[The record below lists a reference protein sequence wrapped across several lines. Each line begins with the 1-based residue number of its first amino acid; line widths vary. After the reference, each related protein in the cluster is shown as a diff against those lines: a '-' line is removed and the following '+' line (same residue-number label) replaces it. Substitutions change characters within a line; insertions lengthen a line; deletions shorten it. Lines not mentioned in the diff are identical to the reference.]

1 MKLGAVGALAVG
13 YVLGTRAG
21 RGRYEQ
27 IRQLAS
33 EAAERLEA
41 YGSGG
46 TLATRLDQ
54 GRSGGDT
61 RTRRD

>member
-1 MKLGAVGALAVG
+1 MKVTWVGAVAVG
-13 YVLGTRAG
+13 YMLGAKAG
-21 RGRYEQ
+21 RDRYEQ

-46 TLATRLDQ
+46 TLAARLEQDRVGDAGA
-54 GRSGGDT
+54 GRG
-61 RTRRD
+61 

>member
-1 MKLGAVGALAVG
+1 VLGAK
-13 YVLGTRAG
+13 AG
-21 RGRYEQ
+21 RDRYEQ

-46 TLATRLDQ
+46 TLATRLEQ
-54 GRSGGDT
+54 GHAPSDAVAGRG
-61 RTRRD
+61 

>member
-1 MKLGAVGALAVG
+1 VKLTWMGAVAVG
-13 YVLGTRAG
+13 YVLGAKAG
-21 RGRYEQ
+21 RDRYEQ

-46 TLATRLDQ
+46 TLATRLEQ
-54 GRSGGDT
+54 GHSPSDAVAGRG
-61 RTRRD
+61 

>member
-1 MKLGAVGALAVG
+1 MKLTWMGAVAVG
-13 YVLGTRAG
+13 YVLGAKAG
-21 RGRYEQ
+21 RDRYEQ